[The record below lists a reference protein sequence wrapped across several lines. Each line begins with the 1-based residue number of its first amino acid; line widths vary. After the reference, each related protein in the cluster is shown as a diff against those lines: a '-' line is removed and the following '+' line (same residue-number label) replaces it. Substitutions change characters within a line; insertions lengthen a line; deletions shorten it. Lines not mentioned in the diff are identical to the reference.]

1 MYVCVCVC
9 GCVILTTAASQGLE
23 PHMDLAYYESPPGI
37 QLLNCMAFPSTVK
50 GGESTFF
57 DTFVLAELLR
67 ERDPESFA
75 TLLRVPATFQKSHAD
90 RCGQRLR
97 NAFSGASFI
106 PKTDHF
112 CQDRLGTDIRKC

>member
-1 MYVCVCVC
+1 
-9 GCVILTTAASQGLE
+9 
-23 PHMDLAYYESPPGI
+23 MDLAYYESPPGI

-50 GGESTFF
+50 GGESTFL

-97 NAFSGASFI
+97 TPFLEPVLYQKPIIFAKTGSGQI
-106 PKTDHF
+106 
-112 CQDRLGTDIRKC
+112 